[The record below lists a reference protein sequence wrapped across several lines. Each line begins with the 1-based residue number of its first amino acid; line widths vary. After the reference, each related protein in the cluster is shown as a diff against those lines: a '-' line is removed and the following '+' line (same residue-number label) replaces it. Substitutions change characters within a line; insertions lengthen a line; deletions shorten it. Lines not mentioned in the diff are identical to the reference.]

1 MHVGGETQ
9 IPTLDATWKLL
20 WMQIDIILNEGVLS
34 IYGHSWVLRTVVRNG
49 SAYWYGHNWE
59 KGRRNSFFPTSLR
72 RVEKWQKV
80 NTLLCMIIKHEINNK
95 YINITSLMFLPYIAA
110 GSLASKRV
118 ASKPM
123 APSSQFQIPQNGN
136 SKLSQNFKPKVQKWV
151 VLAWLAW
158 LTMSSWQWPDQRLKS
173 SWLNMSGP
181 TVTPWG
187 KMDGTGSL
195 RALEKGWVGSGDWG
209 SDPTCS
215 LHVYMARKDL

>member
-80 NTLLCMIIKHEINNK
+80 NTLLCMIIKHEINF
-95 YINITSLMFLPYIAA
+95 I
-110 GSLASKRV
+110 
-118 ASKPM
+118 
-123 APSSQFQIPQNGN
+123 
-136 SKLSQNFKPKVQKWV
+136 
-151 VLAWLAW
+151 
-158 LTMSSWQWPDQRLKS
+158 
-173 SWLNMSGP
+173 
-181 TVTPWG
+181 
-187 KMDGTGSL
+187 
-195 RALEKGWVGSGDWG
+195 VGSIYP
-209 SDPTCS
+209 SDFHRMIS
-215 LHVYMARKDL
+215 LTFTKLHNQLLVAHSTQFDRFESDTSIQMCNYSQKFQFTQ